1 MADGVK
7 ISLLP
12 GAGTPTDADVVV
24 GVQNG
29 STKKFSFAGIFTWLK
44 AKLTPGEIG
53 AQEEITASGILMG
66 DGQGGVSAAQAGTD
80 YATPSQIPLV
90 PSASTA
96 NPQMDGT
103 ASPGST
109 GQWADGGHVHP
120 TDTTRAPAGYGLGVK
135 LGTLTPIADANST
148 ALMTGWYA
156 TSASPVDTQNLPA
169 GLSGN
174 DKVGAIYAA
183 VRGEYIYQEYYCN
196 RRNLVYSRLRGW
208 DAALNDYAWTTW
220 QVEASID
227 PNNPYAT
234 EQQIAY
240 VETGSTASR
249 AYAVGDY
256 FCWGGL
262 LYRVTAA
269 ISSGAAFT
277 PGTNCAAQTVGE
289 ALTARAP
296 AGYGL
301 GVMTRDI
308 GVSLTDCNDAAVTG
322 WYDVAAGASN
332 RPSGLSQYYQAVIY
346 SVVRGPL
353 YSYQEYYDFN
363 TGKVYRRFKNSTWS
377 AWVQV

>member
-1 MADGVK
+1 MPETTEGVK
-7 ISLLP
+7 FSQFP
-12 GAGTPTDADVVV
+12 YASPEVGDVVV
-24 GVQNG
+24 GLHHTGNTDNNAKFTITAFITKIKEEVVSQFVP
-29 STKKFSFAGIFTWLK
+29 STRRVNNKELSTDIYLSASD
-44 AKLTPGEIG
+44 IG
-53 AQEEITASGILMG
+53 AQGRILVSGILKG
-66 DGQGGVSAAQAGTD
+66 DGSGGVTAAQAGTD
-80 YATPSQIPLV
+80 Y
-90 PSASTA
+90 
-96 NPQMDGT
+96 
-103 ASPGST
+103 
-109 GQWADGGHVHP
+109 
-120 TDTTRAPAGYGLGVK
+120 APAGYGLGVK

-148 ALMTGWYA
+148 DLMTGWYA

-183 VRGEYIYQEYYCN
+183 VRGEYIYQEFYCN

-208 DAALNDYAWTTW
+208 DTALNDYAWTPW

-227 PNNPYAT
+227 PANPFAT

-249 AYAVGDY
+249 NYAVGDY
-256 FCWGGL
+256 FCWQGM
-262 LYRVTAA
+262 LYLVTAA

-277 PGTNCAAQTVGE
+277 VGTNCTAQTVGE

-308 GVSLTDCNDAAVTG
+308 GVSLTDCNDATVTG

-332 RPSGLSQYYQAVIY
+332 RPGGLSQYYQAVIY
-346 SVVRGPL
+346 SVVRGPI

-363 TGKVYRRFKNSTWS
+363 TGKVYRRFKNTTWG
-377 AWVQV
+377 AWAQI

>member
-12 GAGTPTDADVVV
+12 GAGTISDADVVA

-29 STKKFSFAGIFTWLK
+29 SSKKFSFAAIFTWLK

-53 AQEEITASGILMG
+53 AQAEITASGILMG
-66 DGQGGVSAAQAGTD
+66 DGAGGVTAAQAGTD
-80 YATPSQIPLV
+80 Y
-90 PSASTA
+90 
-96 NPQMDGT
+96 
-103 ASPGST
+103 
-109 GQWADGGHVHP
+109 
-120 TDTTRAPAGYGLGVK
+120 APAGYGLGVK

-148 ALMTGWYA
+148 DLMTGWYA
-156 TSASPVDTQNLPA
+156 TSASPVDTQNLPT
-169 GLSGN
+169 GLSGY

-183 VRGEYIYQEYYCN
+183 VRGEYIYQEFYCN
-196 RRNLVYSRLRGW
+196 RQNLVYSRLRGW
-208 DAALNDYAWTTW
+208 DTALNDYAWTPW
-220 QVEASID
+220 LVEATID
-227 PNNPYAT
+227 PANPFAT

-249 AYAVGDY
+249 AYAVGEY

-269 ISSGAAFT
+269 ISSGATFT
-277 PGTNCAAQTVGE
+277 PGTNCAVQTVGE

-308 GVSLTDCNDAAVTG
+308 GNSVTDCDNITVTG
-322 WYDVAAGASN
+322 WFDVAAGASN

-346 SVVRGPL
+346 SVVRGPI

-363 TGKVYRRFKNSTWS
+363 TGKVYRRFKNTTWG
-377 AWVQV
+377 AWAQI